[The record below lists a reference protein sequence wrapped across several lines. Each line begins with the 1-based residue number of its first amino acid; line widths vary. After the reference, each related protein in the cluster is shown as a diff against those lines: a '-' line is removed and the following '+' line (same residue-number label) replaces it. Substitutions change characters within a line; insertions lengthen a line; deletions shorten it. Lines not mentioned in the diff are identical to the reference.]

1 MAGFTGHNQFAGLEF
16 QETSLDKLR
25 LIFPRVV
32 EAMVQTFA
40 AGSRART
47 FIVRASALLLFV
59 VTALLFFHFRT
70 GRAATNVEESIV
82 KVERRNFTQ
91 SLRLNGTTQASRSFV
106 VLAPRLE
113 GAQVGSM
120 VITKLAPAGTHVQ
133 KGDVLVEFDPQA
145 QTKDYLDKKSTYENL
160 VGQVAQKQAEDNIA
174 RAKDDTAMKQAEDE
188 LKRAQLELQRN
199 EIVSRIDA
207 EKNQE
212 ALDEAQA
219 TLKQIIETYQLKRA
233 AAAATIR
240 IQEIQ
245 RDRALDAMRYAQ
257 GNAAKMVVHSP
268 MPGVVVYNT
277 IWLGGRMGTVQ
288 QGDQVRPGV
297 PFLQV
302 VDPSQ
307 MEVRVALNQ
316 VDLLKVHLGQQ
327 AQMHLDAYPGMTL
340 PATLEELSPLGHT
353 GQFSEVVRSFTARF
367 SVQGTDPR
375 LLPDLSAALD
385 LDLGSQKNVLV
396 VPWQSI
402 GSESNHS
409 YVWLKTTVGFEKR
422 SVQTGPRNDLEAVV
436 NSGLS
441 EGDIIRRVAIEDQPG
456 TGRQ

>member
-1 MAGFTGHNQFAGLEF
+1 MQ
-16 QETSLDKLR
+16 TSQAR
-25 LIFPRVV
+25 G
-32 EAMVQTFA
+32 E
-40 AGSRART
+40 SRT
-47 FIVRASALLLFV
+47 FIFRASTLLLLTITVFLFV
-59 VTALLFFHFRT
+59 HFRSE
-70 GRAATNVEESIV
+70 RASTNFEESIIR
-82 KVERRNFTQ
+82 VERKNFTQ

-106 VLAPRLE
+106 VLAPKLE

-120 VITKLAPAGTHVQ
+120 VITKLVPAGTHVQ
-133 KGDVLVEFDPQA
+133 KGDILVEFDPQA

-160 VGQVAQKQAEDNIA
+160 VGQVAQKQADENIA

-188 LKRAQLELQRN
+188 FKRAQLELQKN

-212 ALDEAQA
+212 ALDEAET
-219 TLKQIIETYQLKRA
+219 TLKQLKETYQLKRA
-233 AAAATIR
+233 AAAAAIR

-245 RDRALDAMRYAQ
+245 RDRAMQAMRFAQ

-307 MEVRVALNQ
+307 MEVRVELNQ
-316 VDLLKVHLGQQ
+316 VDLLKVRLGQR
-327 AQMHLDAYPGMTL
+327 AQMHLDAYPGMAL
-340 PATLEELSPLGHT
+340 PAALEELSPLGHP
-353 GQFSEVVRSFTARF
+353 GQFTEVVRSFTARF
-367 SVQGTDPR
+367 SIQGTDPR

-385 LDLGSQKNVLV
+385 LDLGSQKSVLV

-402 GSESNHS
+402 GSEAGHS
-409 YVWLKTTVGFEKR
+409 FVWLKTTGGFEKR
-422 SVQTGPRNDLEAVV
+422 TVQTGPRNDLEAIV
-436 NSGLS
+436 NSGLA
-441 EGDIIRRVAIEDQPG
+441 EGDIIRRTAMEEQPG
-456 TGRQ
+456 TARP

>member
-1 MAGFTGHNQFAGLEF
+1 MDQIPLSGGE
-16 QETSLDKLR
+16 SRKI
-25 LIFPRVV
+25 IF
-32 EAMVQTFA
+32 
-40 AGSRART
+40 
-47 FIVRASALLLFV
+47 RASALLLLVMTVF
-59 VTALLFFHFRT
+59 LFAHFRSE
-70 GRAATNVEESIV
+70 RAATNVEESII
-82 KVERRNFTQ
+82 KVERKDFAQT
-91 SLRLNGTTQASRSFV
+91 LRLNGTTQASRSFV

-120 VITKLAPAGTHVQ
+120 VITKLAPAGTQVK
-133 KGDVLVEFDPQA
+133 KGDVLIEFDPQA
-145 QTKDYLDKKSTYENL
+145 EERDYLDNKNTSENL
-160 VGQVAQKQAEDNIA
+160 VGQVAKKQADENIA
-174 RAKDDTAMKQAEDE
+174 RANDDTAMKQAEDE

-212 ALDEAQA
+212 AVDEAQT
-219 TLKQIIETYQLKRA
+219 TLKQLKETYQLKRA
-233 AAAATIR
+233 AAAAAIR
-240 IQEIQ
+240 IVEIQ
-245 RDRALDAMRYAQ
+245 RDRALEAMRYSQ

-302 VDPSQ
+302 VDPSR
-307 MEVRVALNQ
+307 MEVRVELNQ
-316 VDLLKVHLGQQ
+316 VDVLKIHLGQR

-340 PATLEELSPLGHT
+340 PAVLEEFSPLGHT
-353 GQFSEVVRSFTARF
+353 GQFTEAVRSFAALF

-385 LDLGSQKNVLV
+385 LDLNTQNNVLV

-402 GSESNHS
+402 GAEADHPF
-409 YVWLKTTVGFEKR
+409 VWLKSTGSFEKR
-422 SVQTGPRNDLEAVV
+422 AVQMGPRNDLEAVV
-436 NSGLS
+436 VSGLK
-441 EGDIIRRVAIEDQPG
+441 EGDIIRRDAIEDEPG
-456 TGRQ
+456 AGLQWMGKVKNGG

>member
-1 MAGFTGHNQFAGLEF
+1 MDQ
-16 QETSLDKLR
+16 TSLSGGK
-25 LIFPRVV
+25 PK
-32 EAMVQTFA
+32 
-40 AGSRART
+40 T
-47 FIVRASALLLFV
+47 FILRASVLLLLVMAAF
-59 VTALLFFHFRT
+59 LFAHFQT
-70 GRAATNVEESIV
+70 GRAATNAEESLV
-82 KVERRNFTQ
+82 RVDRKNFTQ

-120 VITKLAPAGTHVQ
+120 VITRLAPAGMHV
-133 KGDVLVEFDPQA
+133 KNGDVLVEFDPQA
-145 QTKDYLDKKSTYENL
+145 QTKDYLDKKSSYENL
-160 VGQVAQKQAEDNIA
+160 VGQVAQKEAEEQIA
-174 RAKDDTAMKQAEDE
+174 RSKDDTAMKQAEDE
-188 LKRAQLELQRN
+188 LRRAELELQKN

-219 TLKQIIETYQLKRA
+219 TLKQLKETYQLKRA
-233 AAAATIR
+233 AATATIR

-245 RDRALDAMRYAQ
+245 RDRAREAMNYSQ

-307 MEVRVALNQ
+307 MEVRVELNQ
-316 VDLLKVHLGQQ
+316 VDLLKVHPGQH
-327 AQMHLDAYPGMTL
+327 AEMHLDAYPGMTL
-340 PATLEELSPLGHT
+340 PAVLEELSPLGHI
-353 GQFSEVVRSFTARF
+353 GQFSEAVRSFTARF
-367 SVQGTDPR
+367 SVQGSDPR

-385 LDLGSQKNVLV
+385 LDLDSQKYVLV
-396 VPWQSI
+396 VPCQSI
-402 GSESNHS
+402 GMEAGHS
-409 YVWLKTTVGFEKR
+409 YVWLKTSGGFEKR

-436 NSGLS
+436 NSGLA
-441 EGDIIRRVAIEDQPG
+441 EGDIIRRAANADQSG
-456 TGRQ
+456 TGRP